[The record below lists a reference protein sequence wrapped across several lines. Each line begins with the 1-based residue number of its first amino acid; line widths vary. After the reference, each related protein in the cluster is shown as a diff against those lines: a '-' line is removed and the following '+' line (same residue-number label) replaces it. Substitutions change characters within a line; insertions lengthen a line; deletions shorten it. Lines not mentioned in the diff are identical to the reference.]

1 MGLLAASPPT
11 GALGRSAWAQ
21 KPFPG
26 TSAAAAGAAGPP
38 GALDGGRRLALGAG
52 AAERGSAESRRSW
65 PFSGLATLGV
75 AAAGLRRQCRR
86 SSGKPSARLVGST
99 ARAASVAPPP
109 EGAAKKFVWAK
120 WRTFWACFFGYS
132 VCYFTRQSLS
142 YTAPFL
148 KQAMGWD
155 SLAQIGQLSSLF
167 PLAYGS
173 SRFLGGVL
181 GDRMSPSKVF
191 CLGLSVC
198 GALNIAFGLSSS
210 LPMFALIWCLNG
222 CFQGLV
228 APPCVKMITN
238 WFDPKE
244 RGFWWSIWHAS
255 INLGGFCIPFLAGG
269 LAQTFGWRYGMI
281 GPGALAIG
289 MAGLCFFLMQDGP
302 KEAAPKVT
310 KASQDGAPKGADE
323 AKPAEAAKKIGVM
336 EGIVMNPVQWA
347 LGLAYLLVYVCRQGL
362 GIWGIFYL
370 MHSGVPN
377 AGKAAA
383 LFSGFELGGFMG
395 NLTAGSFS
403 DLLLRRAKPGDGE
416 AGQRAKVVGVY
427 FVATLVLLPLLGRCP
442 SSWPLVQYSLL
453 LGLGHFLCGAQ
464 LLLPLIAAEV
474 APKELTSTATGFIGW
489 VGYFGAALSGLPL
502 SRVVQG
508 LGWGWYFTVLTTA
521 AALGAALLVPL
532 SSLKSYRQLAAE
544 KAGS

>member
-11 GALGRSAWAQ
+11 GALGRSAWAH
-21 KPFPG
+21 KPFAG
-26 TSAAAAGAAGPP
+26 TAAPAAGAAGPA
-38 GALDGGRRLALGAG
+38 GAPDGGRRLALGAG
-52 AAERGSAESRRSW
+52 TAERGSAEGGRSW
-65 PFSGLATLGV
+65 PFSGWAALGV
-75 AAAGLRRQCRR
+75 AAVGLRRQCRR
-86 SSGKPSARLVGST
+86 SSGKLSARLAGST
-99 ARAASVAPPP
+99 ATAASAAPPV

-132 VCYFTRQSLS
+132 VCY
-142 YTAPFL
+142 
-148 KQAMGWD
+148 
-155 SLAQIGQLSSLF
+155 
-167 PLAYGS
+167 
-173 SRFLGGVL
+173 
-181 GDRMSPSKVF
+181 
-191 CLGLSVC
+191 
-198 GALNIAFGLSSS
+198 FGLSSS

-281 GPGALAIG
+281 GPGAMAIG

-302 KEAAPKVT
+302 KDAAPKVT
-310 KASQDGAPKGADE
+310 KSSQDGAQKGADE

-544 KAGS
+544 KVGS